1 MAALS
6 RVLLVGTSHR
16 KPTDIMAISNPRA
29 WHFNY
34 NSIVK
39 DADSDTIAEPLVA
52 PARATPAPSEATA
65 VLGSAPSRVS
75 APIAA
80 VHLDVNP
87 AERRSAKLAVPPPV
101 AGPPSASIPAVAVT
115 VAPPSSGSPPS
126 ASIHLSAS
134 YAPSGSIVSPEQGM
148 QMFAAR
154 RAWTFAVALSALCFG
169 AIGLIALLGGDPV
182 GQRVHMVGIGVTAL
196 VGAGYAIRYR
206 SRTEFH
212 PNALLVLVYTSMIA
226 NASGFVYWGV
236 FSGYLGLVTVSGY
249 AFASGAPRRHVVQAT
264 AVAVGL
270 HFGIGATQLL
280 GYFPAHALLV
290 PSGSFGLPAQWIV
303 LFLLEFILV
312 GAILAG
318 LDAQAKMRTIL
329 DEHDLAL
336 RDLARREAQ
345 LAEAHEAVRDARG
358 GDEGRFSGE
367 TLGGRFKLGAV
378 IGRGAMGEVYAATD
392 GNSASPCAVKV
403 LASHLLADESAVQRF
418 VREARIVASLESP
431 NIIKLIDVS
440 ERGAATPFIAMER
453 LAGEDLGTLLKHKP
467 EWDGAEVAVVMQAI
481 ANGLAIAHAAGVV
494 HRDLKPGNL
503 FAATFENQTI
513 WKVLDFGVA
522 KASGS
527 EATMTAGHVVGTP
540 GYMAPEQAR
549 GEPVDLRADVYSLAV
564 IAYRMLTGRP
574 VVVPGD
580 LPAMI
585 HEVVYRMPP
594 APSKVASVSS
604 QIEAVLMVGLAKS
617 PHQRFDSAVAFAN
630 AFAAAQAGNVSH
642 DILARAASLKARTP
656 WGEWVR
662 RPLDRKRTATDER

>member
-1 MAALS
+1 
-6 RVLLVGTSHR
+6 
-16 KPTDIMAISNPRA
+16 
-29 WHFNY
+29 
-34 NSIVK
+34 
-39 DADSDTIAEPLVA
+39 
-52 PARATPAPSEATA
+52 
-65 VLGSAPSRVS
+65 
-75 APIAA
+75 
-80 VHLDVNP
+80 
-87 AERRSAKLAVPPPV
+87 
-101 AGPPSASIPAVAVT
+101 
-115 VAPPSSGSPPS
+115 
-126 ASIHLSAS
+126 
-134 YAPSGSIVSPEQGM
+134 M

-154 RAWTFAVALSALCFG
+154 RAWTFAVALSSLCFG

-206 SRTEFH
+206 SRTEFQ
-212 PNALLVLVYTSMIA
+212 PSALLVLVYTSMIA
-226 NASGFVYWGV
+226 NASGYIYWGV
-236 FSGYLGLVTVSGY
+236 YSAFLGLVTVSGY
-249 AFASGAPRRHVVQAT
+249 AFASGAPKKHVLQAT
-264 AVAVGL
+264 TVSITL
-270 HFGIGATQLL
+270 HVGIGAAQLL
-280 GYFPAHALLV
+280 GWMPAHALMV
-290 PSGSFGLPAQWIV
+290 PGPAFSLPAQWAV
-303 LFLLEFILV
+303 LILLNLIMI
-312 GAILAG
+312 GTILAG

-329 DEHDLAL
+329 DEHDVAL

-392 GNSASPCAVKV
+392 GNSALPCAVKV
-403 LASHLLADESAVQRF
+403 LASHLLTDDSAVQRF
-418 VREARIVASLESP
+418 VREARIVASLDSP

-440 ERGAATPFIAMER
+440 QRGAATPFIAMER
-453 LAGEDLGTLLKHKP
+453 LAGEDLGNLLKRKP
-467 EWDGAEVAVVMQAI
+467 EWDASEVAVVMHAL
-481 ANGLAIAHAAGVV
+481 ASGLATAHAAGVV

-503 FAATFENQTI
+503 FAASFDNQTI

-574 VVVPGD
+574 VVVPGE

-585 HEVVYRMPP
+585 HEVVFRMPP
-594 APSKVASVSS
+594 APSKVANVSS
-604 QIEAVLMVGLAKS
+604 QIEAVLLVGLAKS
-617 PHQRFDSAVAFAN
+617 PNQRFDSALAFAD
-630 AFAAAQAGNVSH
+630 AFAAAHAGQLSH
-642 DILARAASLKARTP
+642 DILTRAASLKARTP